1 MSFQNWSQDKK
12 IKSSD
17 LVFTHAIKSEL
28 HKSLFEKAAD
38 QLTALRPTYS
48 EGLQFLEILTDLILM
63 GHEQSL
69 FEKTENLEA
78 YKKHLHNLRYPTTSA
93 RDEELK
99 QKFEKL
105 AWPYGS
111 KIKFERRGDRAGV
124 ELKVFIANAADITK
138 ITSALERVQQ
148 ELLK

>member
-1 MSFQNWSQDKK
+1 MSFQNWSQEKK
-12 IKSSD
+12 IKNSD
-17 LVFTHAIKSEL
+17 LLFTNALKSEL

-38 QLTALRPTYS
+38 QLVTLRPTYS
-48 EGLQFLEILTDLILM
+48 EGLQFLEIITDLILM

-69 FEKTENLEA
+69 FEKAENLET
-78 YKKHLHNLRYPTTSA
+78 YKKHLHTLRYPTTST

-99 QKFEKL
+99 QKFENL
-105 AWPYGS
+105 PWPYGS
-111 KIKFERRGDRAGV
+111 KIKFERRGDRAGI
-124 ELKVFIANAADITK
+124 ELKLFISNAADLTK